1 MRFNRKHTMKV
12 NIARNIGLG
21 LALCLTVSVTGTAIA
36 QQGKGNA
43 NRTAAEARENQ
54 EGQDKSQKAKAANE
68 NQRDNKGKQERE
80 QRDRAQEQKKVGQ
93 QTDNSG
99 KGNAYGQNKG
109 DQSGREFGQNRA
121 AEARLTGEQRR
132 AELATTVDEGDIKIK
147 EAKEKIAKA
156 KNELETN
163 RKSRKISDAELAE
176 RRRAIERAEVA
187 VRVLEEKVNA
197 GRVQI
202 TIVE

>member
-1 MRFNRKHTMKV
+1 MKL

-43 NRTAAEARENQ
+43 NRTAAEERENQEEQETREKNQNAKAARENQ
-54 EGQDKSQKAKAANE
+54 K
-68 NQRDNKGKQERE
+68 DNKGKDKQERE
-80 QRDRAQEQKKVGQ
+80 QRDRAQAQKGQSQ
-93 QTDNSG
+93 QTDNAG

-109 DQSGREFGQNRA
+109 ELSGREFGQNRA

-147 EAKEKIAKA
+147 EAKDKIAKA
-156 KNELETN
+156 KNELETK
-163 RKSRKISDAELAE
+163 RKARKISDAELAE
-176 RRRAIERAEVA
+176 RRSAIERAEVA

-197 GRVQI
+197 GRIQV